1 MSSARHDYQQFLA
14 WLHKPER
21 GVSEDTRR
29 LANLVELNFD
39 RVTAST
45 RAQSRRSVL
54 LAAIARESLAAA
66 SIELPAV
73 AGAVQA
79 GAWEWKALDSL
90 TVGPFR
96 GFRVPETFEFP
107 KRITMFYGPNGS
119 GKTSL
124 CEALELALLGSVD
137 EASAKRIQPQRYFA
151 NLHENRYEI
160 PVLTARDALGQK
172 VGVTAESETYRFC
185 FIEKNRI
192 DNFSRIAAKTAGEK
206 KDLIASLFGMEQFHD
221 FVTNFNESID
231 GQLSL
236 IAVRQQELVTRRAA
250 LQRDQMIVDGEAQ
263 ASQAIS
269 LEEEAYAEAFTTGL
283 TYTQLLALVGSDEV
297 PGRLHHLN
305 AQLDGPT
312 PGLYGLS
319 SAQLLAAY
327 QAADNEQNRLED
339 ASRRLATKSGET
351 SFQSLYNAVLG
362 LQATMPDNCP
372 ACGTPI
378 TGDYR
383 VTRDPYVQARDG
395 LVQLKDLA
403 DLQAE
408 LAGVRQA
415 WETASRGLAS
425 VLSNFAQRFGADT
438 SSQDERLRYL
448 SMPGVDHS
456 KAWWRTSYEQ
466 PQGGKSM
473 AQKIVDMAIECE
485 KLDAQANVVL
495 ASRMQM
501 TQERARLM
509 QAAQNIAAFQARRTE
524 LTKQVAVARQTIANF
539 DQANTQ
545 LIEEVRQESLLI
557 ARDNRIKVAYDDF
570 LRLLRQFR
578 AELPGTLI
586 AGLNTTA
593 LDIYNEFNRRDHDG
607 DKLAAL
613 RLPTGEDGRIEL
625 AFRAAPQTFVD
636 ALHVLS
642 EGHVRCIGVAILLA
656 KALHVQAPTIIFDD
670 AINAIDTEHRE
681 GIREAIF
688 QSDRFATTQII
699 VTCHS
704 SEFIKDL
711 QNHVAAAQWTAY
723 YFMPHLGDY
732 RPRVKGNEHTFNYLL
747 QARAALDM
755 GDWRNALGA
764 SRQALEML
772 TDKVWKW
779 LGKNELGQLTVP
791 LAGRGAEPALRN
803 LCEALKKRLEDARTF
818 VHQDKPAVVQRLGAI
833 LGVPAPS
840 NVWLYLNKG
849 THEEA
854 NRDDYDPNLVRT
866 IVENLEALNELQFR
880 SMPVAIANA
889 AQAAVTEAVRASAFV
904 APQSNQQSRTP

>member
-1 MSSARHDYQQFLA
+1 MSSARHDYHQFLA

-21 GVSEDTRR
+21 GASEDARR
-29 LANLVELNFD
+29 LANLVELHFD
-39 RVTAST
+39 RVSVST
-45 RAQSRRSVL
+45 RAQSRRSTL
-54 LAAIARESLAAA
+54 LAAIAREALATT
-66 SIELPAV
+66 SVELPAI
-73 AGAVQA
+73 AGAAQA
-79 GAWEWKALDSL
+79 GAWKWKALDSL

-96 GFRVPETFEFP
+96 GFRAPETFQFP

-124 CEALELALLGSVD
+124 CEALEFALLGSVD
-137 EASAKRIQPQRYFA
+137 EASAKRIQPRRYFT
-151 NLHENRYEI
+151 NLHENRYENPI
-160 PVLTARDALGQK
+160 LSARDALGQR
-172 VGVTAESETYRFC
+172 VEVTADSEAYRFC

-236 IAVRQQELVTRRAA
+236 IAVRQQELVTRRAG

-269 LEEEAYAEAFTTGL
+269 REEAAYAEAFTTGL
-283 TYTQLLALVGSDEV
+283 TYTQLLALVGSNEV
-297 PGRLHHLN
+297 PGRLHYLN
-305 AQLDGPT
+305 AQLDAPT

-327 QAADNEQNRLED
+327 KAADKEQDRLED
-339 ASRRLATKSGET
+339 VSRRLATKSGET

-362 LQATMPDNCP
+362 LQATMPGNCP

-378 TGDYR
+378 IGDYR
-383 VTRDPYVQARDG
+383 VTHDPYAQARNG
-395 LVQLKDLA
+395 LTQLRDLA
-403 DLQAE
+403 ALQAE
-408 LAGVRQA
+408 LAAVRQT
-415 WETASRGLAS
+415 WDTASRSLAS
-425 VLSNFAQRFGADT
+425 ILSNFAQRFGAQT

-473 AQKIVDMAIECE
+473 AQNIVDMAIECE
-485 KLDAQANVVL
+485 RLDAQTNMALV
-495 ASRMQM
+495 SRMQM
-501 TQERARLM
+501 TQERAKLM
-509 QAAQNIAAFQARRTE
+509 QAAQNIAAFQARRAE
-524 LTKQVAVARQTIANF
+524 LTKQCATARQTIDNF
-539 DQANTQ
+539 DLANAQ
-545 LIEEVRQESLLI
+545 LIEESRQETLLI
-557 ARDNRIKVAYDDF
+557 ARDSRIKVAYDDF

-593 LDIYNEFNRRDHDG
+593 QDIYNEFNRRDHDG

-613 RLPTGEDGRIEL
+613 RLPAGEDGRIEL

-656 KALHVQAPTIIFDD
+656 KALHVQTPIIIFDD

-688 QSDRFATTQII
+688 QSERFATTQII

-711 QNHVAAAQWTAY
+711 QNHVSATHWTAY

-732 RPRVKGNEHTFNYLL
+732 RPRVKGNESTFNYLI
-747 QARAALDM
+747 QARSALEM

-772 TDKVWKW
+772 TEKVWKW

-791 LAGRGAEPALRN
+791 LAARGAEPSLRN
-803 LCEALKKRLEDARTF
+803 LCEALKKRLDEARTF
-818 VHQDKPAVVQRLGAI
+818 VHQDKPAVVQTLGAI
-833 LGVPAPS
+833 LGIPAPS

-866 IVENLEALNELQFR
+866 IVESLEALNELQFR
-880 SMPVAIANA
+880 VMPIAIANA
-889 AQAAVTEAVRASAFV
+889 AQVAVTEAVKASAPV
-904 APQSNQQSRTP
+904 TPQGKQ

>member
-29 LANLVELNFD
+29 LANLVDFNFD
-39 RVTAST
+39 RVAAST
-45 RAQSRRSVL
+45 RTQSRRSML
-54 LAAIARESLAAA
+54 LASIARESLAVA
-66 SIELPAV
+66 SFEPPAV
-73 AGAVQA
+73 AGVVQA
-79 GAWEWKALDSL
+79 GSSEWKTLDSL

-137 EASAKRIQPQRYFA
+137 EASAKRIQPLRYFA
-151 NLHENRYEI
+151 NLHENRFETPRLI
-160 PVLTARDALGQK
+160 ARDAQGQK
-172 VGVTAESETYRFC
+172 VGVTADSEIYRFC

-236 IAVRQQELVTRRAA
+236 IAARQQELVTRRAA
-250 LQRDQMIVDGEAQ
+250 LQRDQMTVDGEAQ

-269 LEEEAYAEAFTTGL
+269 LEEAAYAESFATGL
-283 TYTQLLALVGSDEV
+283 MYTQLLALVGSDAV
-297 PGRLHHLN
+297 PGRLHYLN

-327 QAADNEQNRLED
+327 QAADNEQSRLD
-339 ASRRLATKSGET
+339 DVTRRLSTKNGET

-362 LQATMPDNCP
+362 LQTKIPESCP

-383 VTRDPYVQARDG
+383 VTRDPYAQARDG
-395 LVQLKDLA
+395 LAQLKDLA
-403 DLQAE
+403 GLQAE
-408 LAGVRQA
+408 MAGVKRA
-415 WETASRGLAS
+415 WEAASRSLAS

-438 SSQDERLRYL
+438 NSQDERLRYL
-448 SMPGVDHS
+448 SMPSVDHS
-456 KAWWRTSYEQ
+456 KAWWRPSYER
-466 PQGGKSM
+466 PQDGKSM
-473 AQKIVDMAIECE
+473 AQKIIDLAAECE
-485 KLDAQANVVL
+485 KLDAQAKVVL
-495 ASRMQM
+495 ESRMQM

-509 QAAQNIAAFQARRTE
+509 QAAQNIAAFHARRSE
-524 LTKQVAVARQTIANF
+524 LTKQVATAQQTIVNF
-539 DQANTQ
+539 DVANAQ
-545 LIEEVRQESLLI
+545 LIEDARQESLLI
-557 ARDNRIKVAYDDF
+557 VRDNRIKVAYDDF

-578 AELPGTLI
+578 AELPSTLI

-613 RLPTGEDGRIEL
+613 RLPIGEDGRIEL
-625 AFRAAPQTFVD
+625 AFRAAPETFVD

-656 KALHVQAPTIIFDD
+656 KALHVDAPTIIFDD

-704 SEFIKDL
+704 SEFIKDV
-711 QNHVAAAQWTAY
+711 QNYVSAAQWTAY
-723 YFMPHLGDY
+723 YFMPHIGDY

-772 TDKVWKW
+772 TDKVWRW

-803 LCEALKKRLEDARTF
+803 LCEALKKRLEAARTF
-818 VHQDKPAVVQRLGAI
+818 VHQDKPAVVERLGAI

-849 THEEA
+849 IHEEA
-854 NRDDYDPNLVRT
+854 NRDDYDPHLVRT
-866 IVENLEALNELQFR
+866 IVEHLEALNELQLR
-880 SMPVAIANA
+880 SMSAAMANA
-889 AQAAVTEAVRASAFV
+889 AQTAVTEAVMASASV
-904 APQSNQQSRTP
+904 PAQCNQQSRPT